1 MCGCCEGHGWHG
13 GWEGRGH
20 HHHSGHEDCGCE
32 HGHRGHGGCCGGGH
46 ERGPHHGYGGR
57 CGEGRPGGFRR
68 RFVSRA
74 ERIAA
79 LEAYLAEL
87 RAEVAAVEEHLA
99 DLKKAA

>member
-1 MCGCCEGHGWHG
+1 MCGHPEHHGYECACGGHGHHR
-13 GWEGRGH
+13 RGH
-20 HHHSGHEDCGCE
+20 AWEEAC
-32 HGHRGHGGCCGGGH
+32 GCCGGHGPGGMPRGH
-46 ERGPHHGYGGR
+46 GHHEGP
-57 CGEGRPGGFRR
+57 PFGFRR

-99 DLKKAA
+99 DLRTTRP